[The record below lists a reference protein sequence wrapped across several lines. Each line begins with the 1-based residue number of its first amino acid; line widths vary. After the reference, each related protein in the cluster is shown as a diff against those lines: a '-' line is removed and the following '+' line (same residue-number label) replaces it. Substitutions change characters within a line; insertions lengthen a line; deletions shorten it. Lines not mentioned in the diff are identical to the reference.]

1 MGNQFSGKHVKGI
14 TGTHGKGIT
23 IWDECRE
30 LCNGRKEIDNAVE
43 ALRTERQSLAKAD
56 KDKRIS
62 LTYEII
68 EIMNLG
74 TAKLELSNA
83 LTNKSH
89 KGHLSSEGEIRE
101 LIGEIKDLE
110 TTIRHRQT
118 AIRALEATIRVLE
131 TDQQSTEADSSLDTN
146 VSQKTALLLD
156 NKKSLIFTIN
166 QVTAKMQLLIAF
178 ITIKKGI
185 LSPEGDIREIKVEVN
200 DLLSTIRHRQT
211 TIGALESAIQKL
223 EADQQSVDQTD
234 STLDTKIS
242 EKTALLVAYKK
253 SLSATTHQATAKAQL
268 LAALITYQK
277 GISPYWYSIVL
288 HCSTPI
294 LSILTLLLLHIVF
307 DTALP
312 LPIQS

>member
-1 MGNQFSGKHVKGI
+1 MGNQFSGK
-14 TGTHGKGIT
+14 HGKGIT
-23 IWDECRE
+23 IWDECRT
-30 LCNGRKEIDNAVE
+30 LCEGRKEIDNAVD
-43 ALRTERQSLAKAD
+43 ALTTERRLATTDRDKKKSLHD
-56 KDKRIS
+56 
-62 LTYEII
+62 EILAF
-68 EIMNLG
+68 MRLG
-74 TAKLELSNA
+74 TAKLRLSNT
-83 LTNKSH
+83 LRESH
-89 KGHLSSEGEIRE
+89 KGHLFSEGEIRE

-185 LSPEGDIREIKVEVN
+185 LSPEGDIREIKVEFN
-200 DLLSTIRHRQT
+200 YLLSTIRHRQT

>member
-110 TTIRHRQT
+110 TMIRHRQT
-118 AIRALEATIRVLE
+118 AIRALETTIRNLE
-131 TDQQSTEADSSLDTN
+131 TDQQSTEQADSSLDTEI
-146 VSQKTALLLD
+146 SQKTSSLLLI
-156 NKKSLIFTIN
+156 NKKLLMLTIN
-166 QVTAKMQLLIAF
+166 
-178 ITIKKGI
+178 
-185 LSPEGDIREIKVEVN
+185 
-200 DLLSTIRHRQT
+200 
-211 TIGALESAIQKL
+211 
-223 EADQQSVDQTD
+223 
-234 STLDTKIS
+234 
-242 EKTALLVAYKK
+242 
-253 SLSATTHQATAKAQL
+253 QATAKTQL
-268 LAALITYQK
+268 LVAFITLNN
-277 GISPYWYSIVL
+277 GIFSIWR
-288 HCSTPI
+288 PI
-294 LSILTLLLLHIVF
+294 FLS
-307 DTALP
+307 
-312 LPIQS
+312 QSYRY